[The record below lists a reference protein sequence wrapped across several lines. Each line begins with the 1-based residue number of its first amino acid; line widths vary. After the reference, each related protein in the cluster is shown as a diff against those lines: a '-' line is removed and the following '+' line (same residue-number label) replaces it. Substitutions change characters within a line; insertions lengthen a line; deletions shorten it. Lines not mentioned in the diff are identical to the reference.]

1 MNLRPNANEA
11 KCEGMGCAYR
21 QSCGRYLRPSAG
33 EHQQWASWYAI
44 AEEDCAA
51 FEPVMVNGNK
61 RAQVKE

>member
-1 MNLRPNANEA
+1 MNLKPNANEA
-11 KCEGMGCAYR
+11 KCEGICCAYK